1 MSTFQDAR
9 GAGHASWNAG
19 DLCGYLE
26 LCEESIRL
34 RGCSPEPIG
43 KAEVRGFCEAIFAA
57 STPRSSSST
66 RCCGT
71 SRARSA
77 SR

>member
-1 MSTFQDAR
+1 MATFQDAR
-9 GAGHASWNAG
+9 GAAHASWNAG
-19 DLCGYLE
+19 DLSGYLE
-26 LCEESIRL
+26 PCDERTRL

-43 KAEVRGFCEAIFAA
+43 KAEVRGFYEAIFAA
-57 STPRSSSST
+57 SAPSSCST

-71 SRARSA
+71 SPARSA